1 MSRPSNVFDADPP
14 GDPAESGPA
23 LGFHEGTLRLTGIT
37 PLSLERLFGQRA
49 GELWIADDRDGSFR
63 CDAFR
68 YAEVRG
74 PLWERLTPMVRDSI
88 ARYDTG
94 ATGVGATGVGAD
106 TVQDLAANLPSRIHF
121 PTRPRHR
128 LRPDQ
133 RRALDAWS
141 AADGRGLIVMPTGTG
156 KTVVAIEAIVRC
168 GCPTLIVVPIRDL
181 MYQWHE
187 RLLQATG
194 IDAGIIGDSVYRV
207 SPISVTTYDSAAIH
221 MARIGDRFEM
231 IVFDEVHHLPGPWR
245 SDAARMSA
253 ATKRL
258 GLTATL
264 PTDEA
269 KATAIGMLVGPVVY
283 RESIETARGQ
293 TLAEY
298 RVRRI
303 AVRLTPA
310 ERRRY
315 RELSGVVQ
323 AFVAEQRQDN
333 PAFRWENIYALATD
347 DPAARRCLRAF
358 RLKSRL
364 EERSGGKMRVL
375 EDLFRLHQGEP
386 VLVFVGSNVMAREVS
401 LRFLV
406 PCLLSHCR
414 KRERA
419 DLLSGLAEGRYPA
432 LVANRVLDEGV
443 DLPEVK
449 VAIVLGG
456 TASGRQAIQRLGRV
470 LRKGSGAQAILY
482 EVVTEQTGEVD
493 RSRKRRRNPAYRK
506 SAGPDRE

>member
-1 MSRPSNVFDADPP
+1 MSRQRNVFPDAPP
-14 GDPAESGPA
+14 GDPAESVPA

-37 PLSLERLFGQRA
+37 PRSLERLYGQRA

-88 ARYDTG
+88 ARYDHRAG
-94 ATGVGATGVGAD
+94 NATVHR
-106 TVQDLAANLPSRIHF
+106 LAADLPHLAADLPPRIHF
-121 PTRPRHR
+121 PKRAGHR
-128 LRPDQ
+128 LRQDQ
-133 RRALDAWS
+133 RRALDAWF
-141 AADGRGLIVMPTGTG
+141 AAEGRGVIVMPTGTG
-156 KTVVAIEAIVRC
+156 KTVVALEAIVRC

-269 KATAIGMLVGPVVY
+269 KATAIGTLVGPVVY

-470 LRKGSGAQAILY
+470 LRKGSGGQAILY

-493 RSRKRRRNPAYRK
+493 RSRKRRRNSAYRK